1 MRKFT
6 LMATFL
12 LLIGCTP
19 MQAIRGIATVKQ
31 IGAEKIA
38 DKVLSRNVEQ
48 VCTWP
53 TIGALE
59 REYGDNPTKYK
70 QYHKFCGHAQ

>member
-1 MRKFT
+1 MKKFT
-6 LMATFL
+6 LIPTLL

-19 MQAIRGIATVKQ
+19 MQAIKGIATVKQ

-48 VCTWP
+48 TCTWP

-59 REYGDNPTKYK
+59 RKYGDNPTKYK
-70 QYHKFCGHAQ
+70 QYHEFCGHAQ